1 MIFQEKTVLV
11 TGAGGGLG
19 QALCLLLINAG
30 ARVAAI
36 DLDQSGLDELVQK
49 APQGLLTFQCDIT
62 DEAKCLDVATQVGD
76 IDILVNNA
84 GITHFSKFQDMKPQT
99 IQKVMEVNFF
109 GAVNMTSAALPS
121 IMERRGTVV
130 AISSVAG
137 FSPLYGRSGY
147 SASKHAM
154 QGFFD
159 SLRSEIAE
167 TGVHVLT
174 VCPSFIASQQ
184 NDGEKEGATA
194 RPGSATQTA
203 GKPLSPDFVA
213 EEILAG
219 IKAKRRL
226 LTIGRVSKLSYWI
239 NKLSP
244 KLFETLMTKKI
255 RPEFSRDMS

>member
-1 MIFQEKTVLV
+1 MILQGKTVLV

-19 QALCLLLINAG
+19 QALCLLLLKAG
-30 ARVAAI
+30 ARVAAV
-36 DLDQSGLDELVQK
+36 DLDQIGLDVLARQ
-49 APQGLLTFQCDIT
+49 APHGLLTFQCDIT
-62 DEAKCLDVATQVGD
+62 NEAKCQDVVAQVGA
-76 IDILVNNA
+76 IDILINNA
-84 GITHFSKFQDMKPQT
+84 GITHFSKFQDMEPQT
-99 IQKVMEVNFF
+99 IKKVMEVNFF
-109 GAVNMTSAALPS
+109 GAVNMTYAALPS
-121 IMERRGTVV
+121 ILKRSGKVV

-159 SLRSEIAE
+159 SLRSEVAE
-167 TGVHVLT
+167 AGVHVMM

-184 NDGEKEGATA
+184 AGGTKGGDTA

-219 IKAKRRL
+219 LKSNRRL
-226 LTIGRVSKLSYWI
+226 LNIGRVSKLSYWV
-239 NKLSP
+239 NKISP
-244 KLFETLMTKKI
+244 KLFETVMTKKI
-255 RPEFSRDMS
+255 KSEFSEDVT